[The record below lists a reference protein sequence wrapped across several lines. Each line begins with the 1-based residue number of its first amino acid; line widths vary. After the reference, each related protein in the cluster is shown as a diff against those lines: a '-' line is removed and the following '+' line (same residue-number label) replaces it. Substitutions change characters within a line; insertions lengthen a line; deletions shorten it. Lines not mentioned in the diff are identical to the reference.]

1 MPVSGR
7 LSFLLVVAAIGSG
20 LVASDASAGL
30 DPGLCHSTRSR
41 AAIPTDFGVDACF
54 DGTDAVL
61 RNQLTLVLDASKTGD
76 VGNPKRQ
83 ESDIGLAADAVRR
96 LSKDPDI
103 FLPGDELTYPVGPGA
118 GTLQIRGSSDNGS
131 YAIATTIADF
141 FPGKPAAWVN
151 SFTTLVAELDDDYA
165 KYQKCIAG
173 KNWIG
178 QLGCDAVRTRDV
190 GFAVGRAGASGFSTD
205 LIEAIL
211 APATW
216 AKWADASVKDSKT
229 SLTASGLIRI
239 AAAPANPPRPPPSA
253 KPKPQP
259 APSTSTSQPP
269 PSEGS
274 LAVGSS
280 FASWCVVAW
289 PTAPVISSEGI
300 EMTMS
305 CDAVPEDE
313 YLFTEVFYEDPDL
326 PVSPEHARAYVVGK
340 VADVAHSEYGYDEL
354 VVEASSVRLE

>member
-1 MPVSGR
+1 MPVPGR
-7 LSFLLVVAAIGSG
+7 LSFLLVLAAVGYG
-20 LVASDASAGL
+20 LLATDADAGL
-30 DPGLCHSTRSR
+30 DPGLCHSTRAR
-41 AAIPTDFGVDACF
+41 AAIPASFGVDACF
-54 DGTDAVL
+54 DGSHAVL

-76 VGNPKRQ
+76 IGTPRRQ

-96 LSKDPDI
+96 LSRDPAI
-103 FLPGDELTYPVGPGA
+103 FLPGDELTYPVGSGD
-118 GTLQIRGSSDNGS
+118 GTLRIRGSSDNGS

-190 GFAVGRAGASGFSTD
+190 GFAVTRAGTSGFSTD

-216 AKWADASVKDSKT
+216 AKWADASVKDSKA
-229 SLTASGLIRI
+229 SLTESGLIRI
-239 AAAPANPPRPPPSA
+239 AAAPADPPRPTPS
-253 KPKPQP
+253 PKPRP
-259 APSTSTSQPP
+259 GPPTSTSQPP

-274 LAVGSS
+274 LAIGSS
-280 FASWCVVAW
+280 FESWCVVAW

-305 CDAVPEDE
+305 CDAVPGDE

-326 PVSPEHARAYVVGK
+326 PVSPEHARAYVVGQ

-354 VVEASSVRLE
+354 VVEASSVKVE